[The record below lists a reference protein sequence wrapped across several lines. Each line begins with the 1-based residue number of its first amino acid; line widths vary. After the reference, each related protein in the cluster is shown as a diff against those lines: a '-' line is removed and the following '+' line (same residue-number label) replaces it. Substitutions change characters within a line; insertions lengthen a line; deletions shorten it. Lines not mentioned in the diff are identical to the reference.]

1 MFRNSIII
9 KCLNISLVILELGSP
24 EAAMFKVG
32 YYKMHPEIPA
42 EMSERA
48 KSFILRCFEPDPD
61 SRATSA
67 ELLEDNFLNE

>member
-1 MFRNSIII
+1 
-9 KCLNISLVILELGSP
+9 
-24 EAAMFKVG
+24 
-32 YYKMHPEIPA
+32 MHPEIPI

-67 ELLEDNFLNE
+67 ELLEDNFLNEYEFCQPKDLVYFNRQF

>member
-1 MFRNSIII
+1 
-9 KCLNISLVILELGSP
+9 
-24 EAAMFKVG
+24 
-32 YYKMHPEIPA
+32 MHPEIHI

-67 ELLEDNFLNE
+67 ELLEDNFLNEYEFSVYFNRYNFKNFSWLLLFSFILY